1 MRKRVGRILGS
12 VALVMTMTL
21 PGFPQQELRPG
32 GVPVKLQVVL
42 TRGEGDK
49 KVRES
54 HSVVASSSGETT
66 SLRVGHEVP
75 VSTTGPNGQTL
86 FSYQQIGTQID
97 ATVTAITGAERYK
110 VAVTVTKRKASDN
123 NPVAG
128 APQGI
133 SPTPTFYSFIF
144 AGTLLLRNGETAPI
158 IATDLITNETR
169 QADLTLSV
177 EK

>member
-12 VALVMTMTL
+12 VALVMVMTS

-66 SLRVGHEVP
+66 SLRIGHEVP

-97 ATVTAITGAERYK
+97 ASVTAITGADRYK
-110 VAVTVTKRKASDN
+110 VQITVTKRKASDN
-123 NPVAG
+123 PVAA
-128 APQGI
+128 APQGA
-133 SPTPTFYSFIF
+133 SPTSTFSSFIF

-158 IATDLITNETR
+158 IATDLVTNETW
-169 QADLTLSV
+169 QADLTLSA